1 MLEEIKKKISAF
13 IKSEDKEKLVLVVAV
28 IILLV
33 LAGALLFVFKDFII
47 GGLSIVVVIAL
58 LFGDSIKRA
67 YERNVNGNTCNGCI
81 GCQSKYG
88 YVNQLVYEALLSLR
102 KIYDLDVPRSAVLI
116 RSPEPDTPMFDSK
129 MGFPAD
135 LPRCWFKALWG
146 HIKTADE
153 LDSFDIEEFR
163 TVLRSELT
171 DLFKTHYMW
180 FMDSPITGL
189 WVDLVRID
197 AHCIRIMVVP
207 YCEGVTGPY
216 LEAHYA
222 EEFARDSSQKSDCTE
237 VVYDDELE

>member
-13 IKSEDKEKLVLVVAV
+13 IKSEDKEKLAVVLTAL
-28 IILLV
+28 ILLV
-33 LAGALLFVFKDFII
+33 F
-47 GGLSIVVVIAL
+47 VVIFLIAFQDVIKGGIAITVL
-58 LFGDSIKRA
+58 VAIMFGESLKKA
-67 YERNVNGNTCNGCI
+67 YERSKSRNTCAGCM
-81 GCQSKYG
+81 GCQVKYE

-180 FMDSPITGL
+180 FMDSPITGV

-207 YCEGVTGPY
+207 YCGSVTGPY
-216 LEAHYA
+216 LEARCT
-222 EEFARDSSQKSDCTE
+222 EEVARDSSQKSDCTE